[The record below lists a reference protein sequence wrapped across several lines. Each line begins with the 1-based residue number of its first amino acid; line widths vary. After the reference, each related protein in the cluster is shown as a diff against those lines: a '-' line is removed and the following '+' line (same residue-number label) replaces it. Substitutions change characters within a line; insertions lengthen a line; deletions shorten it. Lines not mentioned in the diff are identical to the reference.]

1 MYWHQ
6 KGAPP
11 FIGGRGNTKNFFSD
25 IGARS
30 GVKIDLKLTTSA
42 KKGEEALLSMLAQQ
56 LPVFVYGD
64 MAFLPWF
71 DFPGEYHF
79 GGHTFV
85 VCGYDGKETV
95 LASDIDQKAGG
106 LKKGFYYPMTLEQ
119 LRQARNSPFKPFPP
133 NNAYL
138 TFDFQEYHS
147 PSPGDIYGAI
157 GQTVEAMLLP
167 PISNFGIRGLRRT
180 PKELKKWPLLFDDFT
195 LRMTLFNVYI
205 FVEIGGTG
213 GGCFR
218 YMYSRFLKEAAVIT
232 GDSRFSDAAEGF
244 QKSGQLF
251 TKLGLLFKDAE
262 TASDIPD
269 RIEAASAIYL
279 AIADLEEQLFDHLH
293 NALPGKSL
301 SSEA

>member
-1 MYWHQ
+1 MKQPNEVTPFPRCPSLDGYHCQTSSLAKVFFHSGCPLSEDMLLGLGSGLGFMYWHQ

-119 LRQARNSPFKPFPP
+119 LR
-133 NNAYL
+133 
-138 TFDFQEYHS
+138 
-147 PSPGDIYGAI
+147 
-157 GQTVEAMLLP
+157 
-167 PISNFGIRGLRRT
+167 
-180 PKELKKWPLLFDDFT
+180 
-195 LRMTLFNVYI
+195 
-205 FVEIGGTG
+205 
-213 GGCFR
+213 
-218 YMYSRFLKEAAVIT
+218 
-232 GDSRFSDAAEGF
+232 
-244 QKSGQLF
+244 
-251 TKLGLLFKDAE
+251 
-262 TASDIPD
+262 
-269 RIEAASAIYL
+269 
-279 AIADLEEQLFDHLH
+279 
-293 NALPGKSL
+293 
-301 SSEA
+301 